1 MYTPKCDV
9 HSNLATYC
17 QQSIKDIHTM
27 PKYRSAIIGCGGRAY
42 GHANAY
48 QQVSQAELVACA
60 NRSDIARREKFADT
74 FGITG
79 YADAE
84 QMLRTEQPDLVHLV
98 AMPNQWRELIPMV
111 SELEVPAC
119 IVEKPI
125 ACGVEDWRLLC
136 ELEAQTNTKF
146 GVGKQYRWHPGFL
159 NCRKAVQDGEL
170 GNIDFL
176 NFSCG
181 MNLTAQGTH
190 IIDWAMSLNSDSPIV
205 RVFGTANGVELL
217 DSDYPAPDATSCQ
230 VLFENGV
237 YGFWNTGFTSP
248 RVMDDDTTYR
258 HCRVAAYGETGHV
271 LFEEFAGWQIV
282 STEKVENHQTTPDEW
297 RQNNDLAQAGLTEA
311 MFDWLEDDTAP
322 VETNLKLAL
331 HQFNAVLGIYLSA
344 ISHQPIDIPFDPLD
358 DLDAQLREVL
368 SRS

>member
-1 MYTPKCDV
+1 
-9 HSNLATYC
+9 
-17 QQSIKDIHTM
+17 M

-48 QQVSQAELVACA
+48 HQVSQAELVACA
-60 NRSDIARREKFADT
+60 NRSDTARREKFADT
-74 FGITG
+74 FSITG

-84 QMLRTEQPDLVHLV
+84 QMLRAEQPDLVHLV
-98 AMPNQWRELIPMV
+98 AMPDQWRELIPMV
-111 SELEVPAC
+111 SDLNVPAC

-125 ACGVEDWRLLC
+125 ACGVEDWRFLS
-136 ELEAQTNTKF
+136 ELETQTNTKF
-146 GVGKQYRWHPGFL
+146 GVGKQFRWHPGL
-159 NCRKAVQDGEL
+159 LSCRKAVQDGEL
-170 GNIDFL
+170 GNINFL

-190 IIDWAMSLNSDSPIV
+190 IIDWAMSLNNDSPIV
-205 RVFGTANGVELL
+205 RIFGTASGVELL
-217 DSDYPAPDATSCQ
+217 DSDYPAPDVTSCQ

-271 LFEEFAGWQIV
+271 LFEEFAGWQVV

-297 RQNNDLAQAGLTEA
+297 RQNNDLAQAGLTQA
-311 MFDWLEDDTAP
+311 MFDWLEDDTSP

-331 HQFNAVLGIYLSA
+331 HQFNGVLGIYLSA
-344 ISHQPIDIPFDPLD
+344 ISHQPIDIPFDPPD
-358 DLDAQLREVL
+358 DLDAQLREAL